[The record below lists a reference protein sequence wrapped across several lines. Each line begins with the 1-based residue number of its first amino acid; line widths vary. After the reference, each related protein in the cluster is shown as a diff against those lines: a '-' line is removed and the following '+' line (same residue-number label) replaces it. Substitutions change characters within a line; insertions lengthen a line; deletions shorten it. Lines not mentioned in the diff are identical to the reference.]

1 MIMQIDFT
9 IDSSN
14 LQQSVVDSI
23 ARNIYYE
30 LINSGKALE
39 VAEEIKAEADNP
51 EKVVLED
58 ILWDIAYFN
67 AEKINFNISQI
78 VNIELKRN

>member
-1 MIMQIDFT
+1 MQIDFT